1 MLLVVHGKR
10 SFGLYESFDK
20 TLAVLPYFLDLFGA
34 RTVARCVFSVAVDAS
49 SASGSA
55 FTGAVL
61 ACAVTTSDYIGTVLL
76 RVAVLLTFVAAPY
89 FPICATE
96 PSFRVRC
103 GFFPANKCVT
113 CLAIKCTEDTH
124 TYS

>member
-34 RTVARCVFSVAVDAS
+34 RTVARCVFPVAVDAS
-49 SASGSA
+49 SASGST

-89 FPICATE
+89 FPICVDFNDTN
-96 PSFRVRC
+96 SFPRC
-103 GFFPANKCVT
+103 EHSILVQYLVSNCR
-113 CLAIKCTEDTH
+113 
-124 TYS
+124 